1 MFYSGYFDVRPPLL
15 LSANRYRIVSIRL
28 LLPGLLAA
36 VVVGGCGAGAAPT
49 RHAVAAKRV
58 QRCAPGTY
66 ESTSSPRLAYAAVV
80 IHHAVAQRRPGARV
94 MARFG
99 RLNRN
104 ELPMV
109 FGVRGALLGSTC
121 KPAWYRVQLPIRPN
135 GSVGWVRAS
144 AVSIAPIRTRIVV
157 DISARRLTLFRDGR
171 PVLTSRVAV
180 GAVGTPTPEG
190 SFYVNQRLI
199 PSDPTG
205 PYGPAAVGVSA
216 FSNVLTGWAQG
227 GPIGIHGTNEPW
239 SIGHTDSNG
248 CIRLP
253 NPVVRR
259 LFRQVF
265 AGTPVIIHP

>member
-1 MFYSGYFDVRPPLL
+1 LVL
-15 LSANRYRIVSIRL
+15 
-28 LLPGLLAA
+28 
-36 VVVGGCGAGAAPT
+36 VV
-49 RHAVAAKRV
+49 AVAAKHA
-58 QRCAPGTY
+58 QKCAAGTY
-66 ESTSSPRLAYAAVV
+66 ESAASPRLAYAAVV
-80 IHHAVAQRRPGARV
+80 VCRAAARRRPGGPVLAT
-94 MARFG
+94 FG

-104 ELPMV
+104 KLPMV
-109 FGVRGALLGSTC
+109 FGVRGALLGRRC
-121 KPAWYRVQLPIRPN
+121 EPAWYRVQLPIRPN

-144 AVSIAPIRTRIVV
+144 AVSIAPIHTRIVV
-157 DISARRLTLFRDGR
+157 DVSARRLTLYRDGR

-180 GAVGTPTPEG
+180 GASGTPTPEG

-199 PSDPTG
+199 PTDPNG

-216 FSNVLTGWAQG
+216 FSNVLTGWTQG

-248 CIRLP
+248 CVRLP

-259 LFRQVF
+259 LFKQVF

>member
-1 MFYSGYFDVRPPLL
+1 L
-15 LSANRYRIVSIRL
+15 LSANRYKIVSVRL
-28 LLPGLLAA
+28 LLPGLVAVIVAA
-36 VVVGGCGAGAAPT
+36 GCGATAPM
-49 RHAVAAKRV
+49 RHAVAAKHA
-58 QRCAPGTY
+58 QRCAAGTY
-66 ESTSSPRLAYAAVV
+66 ESAASLRLAYAAVV
-80 IHHAVAQRRPGARV
+80 IRHAVARRRPGGRV
-94 MARFG
+94 MGRFG

-104 ELPMV
+104 KLPMV
-109 FGVRGALLGSTC
+109 FGVRGALLGRRCEPT
-121 KPAWYRVQLPIRPN
+121 WYRVQLPIRPN

-144 AVSIAPIRTRIVV
+144 AVSIAPIHTRIVV
-157 DISARRLTLFRDGR
+157 DVSARRLTLFRDGR
-171 PVLTSRVAV
+171 PVLTSPVAV
-180 GAVGTPTPEG
+180 GASGTPTPEG

-199 PSDPTG
+199 PSDPNG

-216 FSNVLTGWAQG
+216 FSNVLTGWTQG

-259 LFRQVF
+259 LFKQVF

>member
-1 MFYSGYFDVRPPLL
+1 M
-15 LSANRYRIVSIRL
+15 
-28 LLPGLLAA
+28 
-36 VVVGGCGAGAAPT
+36 
-49 RHAVAAKRV
+49 
-58 QRCAPGTY
+58 
-66 ESTSSPRLAYAAVV
+66 SPRLAYAAVV
-80 IHHAVAQRRPGARV
+80 IHHAAARRRPGRRV
-94 MARFG
+94 IARFG

-104 ELPMV
+104 KLPTV
-109 FGVRGALLGSTC
+109 LGVRGALLGRTC
-121 KPAWYRVQLPIRPN
+121 EPTWYRVQLPIRPN

-144 AVSIAPIRTRIVV
+144 TVSIAPIHTRIVV
-157 DISARRLTLFRDGR
+157 DISARRLTLYQDGR

-180 GAVGTPTPEG
+180 GASGTPTPEG

-199 PSDPTG
+199 PTDPNG

-248 CIRLP
+248 CVRLP

-259 LFRQVF
+259 LFKQVF